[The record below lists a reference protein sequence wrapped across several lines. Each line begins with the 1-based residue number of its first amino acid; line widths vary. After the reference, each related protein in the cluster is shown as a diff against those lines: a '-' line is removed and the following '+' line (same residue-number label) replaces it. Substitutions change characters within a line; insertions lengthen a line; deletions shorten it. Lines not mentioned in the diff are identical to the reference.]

1 MKVLLAEPPGRYAG
15 VGVSSVQVHPLGLG
29 YLAAALAPHHDVVQ
43 LIPDVRAFP
52 DDGARWA
59 AIAEALRA
67 EAPDLVGVSLVTA
80 TFPAGRRLAAL
91 ARSLLGPH
99 VPIVAGGV
107 HATFRPAEVLAE
119 PAFDGLVVGEGEET
133 LREVAAAV
141 ERGRPWDHV
150 PGVVTRA
157 EGGDADAL
165 VWAPPRG
172 PVADLDTLP
181 DPRREGILWPDHLQ
195 PAFYQSLITVRGCP
209 YRCSYCSVPQSSHRR
224 TRYRSAGHVAREM
237 VALVE
242 RWKVPYLF
250 FHDSVF
256 TLNRR
261 RTLALC
267 DELQDRGL
275 RVPFACQTRAD
286 RVDPEL
292 LARLARA
299 GCHQIFLGLES
310 GHPETLRR
318 IHKDVSLDVARRAV
332 RDIKAAGIRCTG
344 FFMVGFPWETREH
357 VEATVELATT
367 SGLDAATLFSA
378 TPLPGTE
385 LWEQTRGVVLPPSI
399 DFRAPELN
407 LTALPDAEYGR
418 LFAAARARV
427 DAYNQSQMEAQVEA
441 AAAAWRE
448 AREPPQPGAE

>member
-1 MKVLLAEPPGRYAG
+1 MKILLAEPPGRYAG

-29 YLAAALAPHHDVVQ
+29 YLAAALAPDHDVVQ
-43 LIPDVRAFP
+43 LIPDVRAFA
-52 DDGARWA
+52 DDDARWS
-59 AIAEALRA
+59 AIAQALRA

-91 ARSLLGPH
+91 ARATLGPE
-99 VPIVAGGV
+99 VPIAAGGV
-107 HATFRPAEVLAE
+107 HATFRPDEVLAE
-119 PAFDGLVVGEGEET
+119 PAFDGLVVGEGEEA
-133 LREVAAAV
+133 LREVAAAAAA
-141 ERGRPWDHV
+141 GRPWDGV

-157 EGGDADAL
+157 APGERRVSGGGAGGL
-165 VWAPPRG
+165 VWAPPRA
-172 PVADLDTLP
+172 PIADLDTLP
-181 DPRREGILWPDHLQ
+181 NPRREGVLWPEHLQ

-209 YRCSYCSVPQSSHRR
+209 YRCSYCSVPQSSQRR
-224 TRYRSAGHVAREM
+224 TRYRSATHVAQEM
-237 VALVE
+237 AALVE
-242 RWKVPYLF
+242 RWGVPYLF

-267 DELQDRGL
+267 DELHARGL

-292 LARLARA
+292 LGRLAQA

-357 VEATVELATT
+357 IEATAELATT

-385 LWEQTRGVVLPPSI
+385 LWDQTQGLVLPPSI

-407 LTALPDAEYGR
+407 LTALPDAEYRR
-418 LFAAARARV
+418 LFAAVRARV
-427 DAYNQSQMEAQVEA
+427 DAYNQAQMEAQVGA
-441 AAAAWRE
+441 ALAAF
-448 AREPPQPGAE
+448 EPPG